1 MLNIKLCPDQ
11 RSARIDAPGAL
22 HHIIVRG
29 IGRRKIFDDDADRNV
44 FLERLGAVL
53 NDTDTACFAWA
64 LIPNHFHL
72 LLRTGQVAMS
82 TVMRR
87 LLTGYAMN
95 YNRRHRRS
103 GHLFQ
108 NRYKSILCQEEPYF
122 LELVRYI
129 HLNPIRAKLI
139 SNLRQLD
146 KHPYVGH
153 SVLMG
158 KKSNDWQ
165 KADDVLLRFAKGRAK
180 AREKYQQFIQKG
192 LTMGKRPDLTG
203 GGLVRSA
210 GGWSAVKALRRAKAY
225 MKGDERI
232 LGDSDFVQAVLKQG
246 EEAFE
251 RSYRLKAGGVDLN
264 FIANRVSV
272 MLNMPV
278 EEVWSKGKY
287 RQIVAA
293 RSLLCYW
300 AVNELNI
307 SMSELAHRFEVTPT
321 AISKSVL
328 RGKTLAKEGGYRLE
342 NHNV

>member
-1 MLNIKLCPDQ
+1 MP

-29 IGRRKIFDDDADRNV
+29 IGRRKIFDDDADRNA
-44 FLERLGAVL
+44 FLERLCAVL
-53 NDTDTACFAWA
+53 NDTDTGCFAWA

-72 LLRTGQVAMS
+72 LLRTGQVPMS

-129 HLNPIRAKLI
+129 HLNPLRAKII
-139 SNLRQLD
+139 SDLRQLD
-146 KHPYVGH
+146 KYSYAGH

-165 KADDVLLRFAKGRAK
+165 KSDEVLLRFAKGLPE
-180 AREKYQQFIQKG
+180 ARKKYRQFLQKG
-192 LTMGKRPDLTG
+192 LTMGKRPDLIG

-232 LGDSDFVQAVLKQG
+232 LGDSDFVLKVLKQSK
-246 EEAFE
+246 EDFE
-251 RSYRLKAGGVDLN
+251 RRYRLKARGVDLN
-264 FIANRVSV
+264 AIAKHVSV
-272 MLNMPV
+272 LLDIPA

-287 RQIVAA
+287 RHIVAA
-293 RSLLCYW
+293 RSLLCFW

-307 SMSELAHRFEVTPT
+307 SITELAQRFGVSPT

-328 RGKTLAKEGGYRLE
+328 RGKALAKEGGYQLE
-342 NHNV
+342 GHNI

>member
-1 MLNIKLCPDQ
+1 MP

-29 IGRRKIFDDDADRNV
+29 IGRRKIFDDDEDRNA
-44 FLERLGAVL
+44 FLERLGTVL
-53 NDTDTACFAWA
+53 NDTATACFAWA

-72 LLRTGQVAMS
+72 LLRTGQVPMS

-129 HLNPIRAKLI
+129 HLNPLRAKLI
-139 SNLRQLD
+139 SDVRKLD

-153 SVLMG
+153 SMLMG
-158 KKSNDWQ
+158 KISNEWQ
-165 KADDVLLRFAKGRAK
+165 KVDDVLLRFAKSRPK
-180 AREKYQQFIQKG
+180 AREKYRRFIQKG

-232 LGDSDFVQAVLKQG
+232 LGDSDFVQTVLKQSK
-246 EEAFE
+246 EDFE
-251 RSYRLKAGGVDLN
+251 RRYRLKARGVDLN
-264 FIANRVSV
+264 AIADHVSV
-272 MLNMPV
+272 LLDLPV
-278 EEVWSKGKY
+278 EDVWSKGKY
-287 RQIVAA
+287 RPVVAA

-307 SMSELAHRFEVTPT
+307 SLSELARRFEVSPT

-328 RGKTLAKEGGYRLE
+328 RGKSLIKEGGHKLKIS
-342 NHNV
+342 NV